1 MGFRFRRRIK
11 ILPGIIINLSKKG
24 LSSLSLGGRGATMNI
39 SKKGTK
45 NTFGIPGTGF
55 SYQTKTEPWTSP
67 PKSGRSVPRSPAVM
81 PNSTQQQE
89 PREDQKGLAWRVGY
103 VLGCLTL
110 VAIVVVGI
118 YSLTRPQEKP
128 ITYVPVNEIPKEQAA
143 EETPAPPPV
152 ATPDAPTAVRR
163 AELVKPPAP
172 TAVPRAELVKP
183 PAPTAAPRAELVK
196 LPEKTHHR
204 HSN

>member
-55 SYQTKTEPWTSP
+55 SYQTKTEPWTNPS
-67 PKSGRSVPRSPAVM
+67 KSGRSVPRSPAVM
-81 PNSTQQQE
+81 VNSTEQQE
-89 PREDQKGLAWRVGY
+89 PRDDQKGLARRVGY

-110 VAIVVVGI
+110 VAIVVLGI

-128 ITYVPVNEIPKEQAA
+128 ITYVPLNEIPKEQAA
-143 EETPAPPPV
+143 EETPAPTPIT
-152 ATPDAPTAVRR
+152 TPDVPTTVPR
-163 AELVKPPAP
+163 AELVKPPAL

-183 PAPTAAPRAELVK
+183 PASTAAPRAELVK

>member
-1 MGFRFRRRIK
+1 VSFQTNSKNGQQRF
-11 ILPGIIINLSKKG
+11 
-24 LSSLSLGGRGATMNI
+24 
-39 SKKGTK
+39 
-45 NTFGIPGTGF
+45 FIPGSRF
-55 SYQTKTEPWTSP
+55 SYQTKTEPWTNP

-89 PREDQKGLAWRVGY
+89 PRGDQKVLAWRVGY

-118 YSLTRPQEKP
+118 YSLTRSQEKP
-128 ITYVPVNEIPKEQAA
+128 ITYAPLNEIPKEQSA
-143 EETPAPPPV
+143 EETPALPAV

-172 TAVPRAELVKP
+172 TAVPRAELVK
-183 PAPTAAPRAELVK
+183 